1 MAPRGPWPLTRF
13 DFDVFCRVSFV
24 GAKFAFAKIYGSR
37 NWPFSE
43 QIVIICHRQVGKSFV
58 SAVIGSGNLLGERR
72 YLDEFK
78 SS

>member
-13 DFDVFCRVSFV
+13 DFLMCFAVSFV
-24 GAKFAFAKIYGSR
+24 GANFAFAKIYGTR

-58 SAVIGSGNLLGERR
+58 SPVIDSGNLLGERR
-72 YLDEFK
+72 FLDGLK
-78 SS
+78 WS